1 MDIDLSIDLKEVATI
16 IKDFIKTY
24 VKNSGAKGVVL
35 GLSGGVD
42 SIVTALLCK
51 ESLGKNNVCCLFL
64 PEKTTPEIDK
74 KHFDLIVKK
83 FELLYEKKDISEVVD
98 SITNG
103 SIIKPDK
110 FALAN
115 IKARARMILLFEYA
129 NMKNFLVCGTSNKS
143 ELLVGYFTKYGDGGV
158 DIMPL
163 GDIYKTQVW
172 QIAKNLKIPNEII
185 VKPPSGGLWEGQTDE
200 GELKLSYDRLD
211 MILSGLEK
219 KIDID
224 EISRIVDLKKSE
236 VLRIKNL
243 RIKNQHKVRAP
254 LIPKI
259 GLRTP
264 GYDWRSPV
272 IEGWNIYFS
281 IFKYILINID
291 IGSYFNIF
299 L

>member
-1 MDIDLSIDLKEVATI
+1 MDIDLSIDPKEVTTI

-35 GLSGGVD
+35 GLSGGAD
-42 SIVTALLCK
+42 SIVTAILCK
-51 ESLGKNNVCCLFL
+51 ETCGKNNVSCLFL
-64 PEKTTPEIDK
+64 PEETTPDIDK
-74 KHFDLIVKK
+74 KHFDIIVKK
-83 FELLYEKKDISEVVD
+83 FDLLYEKKDISDVVK
-98 SITNG
+98 SITKG

-172 QIAKNLKIPNEII
+172 QLAKHLRIPNEII
-185 VKPPSGGLWEGQTDE
+185 SKPPSGGLWKGQTDE
-200 GELKLSYDRLD
+200 GELKIPYDRLD

-224 EISRIVDLKKSE
+224 EISRIVDIKKSE

-243 RIKNQHKVRAP
+243 RIKNQHKIRAP

-272 IEGWNIYFS
+272 IEG
-281 IFKYILINID
+281 
-291 IGSYFNIF
+291 
-299 L
+299 

>member
-1 MDIDLSIDLKEVATI
+1 VVKLDIDLSIDPKEVTTI

-24 VKNSGAKGVVL
+24 VKNSGSKGVVL
-35 GLSGGVD
+35 GLSGGAD
-42 SIVTALLCK
+42 SIVTAILCK
-51 ESLGKNNVCCLFL
+51 ETFGKNNVSCLFL
-64 PEKTTPEIDK
+64 PEETTPDIDK

-83 FELLYEKKDISEVVD
+83 FDILYEKKDISDVVK
-98 SITNG
+98 SITKG

-172 QIAKNLKIPNEII
+172 QLAKHLRIPNEII
-185 VKPPSGGLWEGQTDE
+185 SKPPSGGLWKGQTDE
-200 GELKLSYDRLD
+200 GELKIPYDRLD

-224 EISRIVDLKKSE
+224 EISRIVDIKKSE

-243 RIKNQHKVRAP
+243 RIKNQHKIRAP

-272 IEGWNIYFS
+272 IEG
-281 IFKYILINID
+281 
-291 IGSYFNIF
+291 
-299 L
+299 